1 MVTEENTA
9 VSFHGKEKSEE
20 LGLEVSLV
28 FFTVSSSIS
37 HKSSGQDVSVSRT
50 GQPSETRSVPV
61 HLDVVAIQV
70 TGHIEIIIGSRFVLA
85 LLQLLETI
93 LPNGNI
99 EEDFSG

>member
-50 GQPSETRSVPV
+50 GPAKHDLCQFTWMW
-61 HLDVVAIQV
+61 
-70 TGHIEIIIGSRFVLA
+70 
-85 LLQLLETI
+85 LQYK
-93 LPNGNI
+93 
-99 EEDFSG
+99 